1 MKKTFY
7 AIAFMALF
15 GLNAAAQSQEKVTL
29 QTAPVSD
36 EEVKKKRE
44 VVNAD
49 GTLSLE
55 QAPAAS
61 EQGRNNATATQEK
74 VAPAATPAPAEAP
87 KPATNKKA
95 SSQTKQAPK

>member
-15 GLNAAAQSQEKVTL
+15 SLNAAAQSQEKVTL
-29 QTAPVSD
+29 QTAPVTD
-36 EEVKKKRE
+36 EELKKRE

-49 GTLSLE
+49 GTLE
-55 QAPAAS
+55 AAPATR
-61 EQGRNNATATQEK
+61 EQGRNNTTATQEK

-95 SSQTKQAPK
+95 SPQTKQAPK